1 MHEMVKCD
9 DSDSGLD
16 GIGFA
21 KENTVR
27 SNAMDTFVD
36 ERDYNL
42 LSGDKYTF
50 SVLSRIIGGEN
61 ELLLSDHEKIIV
73 CFTNQPFP
81 VWIWTPDDASEDE
94 MERAYTLAKENGFLD
109 GQHRF
114 NIKYELAEY
123 FINKAKSDG
132 LTLSITTNLYAYDC
146 LHPVEPTIKTDG
158 ELHQCMKDDLDELV
172 DFFDMFRNAVGID
185 KESREQYRIQ
195 AEEAIRSGNLYL
207 WKNTDG
213 KSVAS
218 CNWHAVNDMASIGLV
233 YTREEERRKH
243 YAENLVYQVT
253 MIAKNQGFI
262 PMLYTDADYVASNAC
277 YEKIGYVLRGK
288 LCTIG

>member
-1 MHEMVKCD
+1 
-9 DSDSGLD
+9 
-16 GIGFA
+16 
-21 KENTVR
+21 
-27 SNAMDTFVD
+27 MDTFVD
-36 ERDYNL
+36 ERDYKL
-42 LSGDKYTF
+42 LSNDKYTF
-50 SVLSRIIGGEN
+50 SVLSRIISGEN
-61 ELLLSDHEKIIV
+61 KLLLSDHEKIIV

-81 VWIWTPDDASEDE
+81 VWIWTLDDASKDE
-94 MERAYTLAKENGFLD
+94 MARAYSLAKENGFLD
-109 GQHRF
+109 GNHRF
-114 NIKYELAEY
+114 NMKYDLAEY
-123 FINKAKSDG
+123 FINKAKDDG
-132 LTLSITTNLYAYDC
+132 LSLSITTNLYAYDC
-146 LHPVEPTIKTDG
+146 LHPVEPTLKTDG
-158 ELHQCMKDDLDELV
+158 VLHQCMKDDLDELV
-172 DFFDMFRNAVGID
+172 DFYDMFRNAVGID

-207 WKNTDG
+207 WKNASG

-218 CNWHAVNDMASIGLV
+218 CNWHPVNDMASIGLV

-253 MIAKNQGFI
+253 MIVKKQGYI